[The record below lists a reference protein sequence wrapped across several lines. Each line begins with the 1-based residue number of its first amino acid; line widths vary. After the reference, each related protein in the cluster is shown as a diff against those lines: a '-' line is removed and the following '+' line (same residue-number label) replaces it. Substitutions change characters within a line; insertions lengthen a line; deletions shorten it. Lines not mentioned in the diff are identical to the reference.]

1 MPEFFIG
8 LYSNFFKITKREAE
22 KKIKDTPLKESGDSN
37 DFNS

>member
-8 LYSNFFKITKREAE
+8 LYSKFFKISKRQAE
-22 KKIKDTPLKESGDSN
+22 NKIKETPFDDGEDSN